1 MLRFAKQLNPSLV
14 IVSILNTL
22 ETPEKLWLSSV
33 FRGYKMRI
41 LARNRSIDEKQLFL
55 VATVITLMEYNFQRM

>member
-1 MLRFAKQLNPSLV
+1 MLRLTKQLNPSLV

-22 ETPEKLWLSSV
+22 GTPEKLWLSSV

-55 VATVITLMEYNFQRM
+55 VATVITLMEHNFQRM

>member
-1 MLRFAKQLNPSLV
+1 MLRFTKQLNPSLV

-22 ETPEKLWLSSV
+22 GTPEKLWLSSV

-55 VATVITLMEYNFQRM
+55 VATVIALMEHNFQRM